1 MKIKVKRFT
10 DEFKLKVVKEYLETD
25 ISQDAL
31 KKKYG
36 FGGSNCISNWM
47 RKFGM
52 KTPNEEQIKLQ
63 RIMSEEQGKTKREVE
78 LEAKIRELE
87 KSLAYER
94 LRTIALDTMID
105 VAERD
110 LKITI
115 RKKPGARR

>member
-1 MKIKVKRFT
+1 
-10 DEFKLKVVKEYLETD
+10 
-25 ISQDAL
+25 
-31 KKKYG
+31 
-36 FGGSNCISNWM
+36 
-47 RKFGM
+47 M